1 LTDDIDV
8 ITPKSNFEILPFTD
22 KTLENSQEK
31 PLNESIESTNSDFM
45 ADHLMTNEEIMVEE
59 ISYQGKN
66 EQLTTFEDCPEIPNE
81 VNYSIEVSENIF

>member
-1 LTDDIDV
+1 
-8 ITPKSNFEILPFTD
+8 
-22 KTLENSQEK
+22 
-31 PLNESIESTNSDFM
+31 M